1 VREQKLAR
9 VIDRE
14 VAPVWHDRFARLL
27 LRELPDGPELFT
39 LDVHSGPGHTTAELL
54 QRLDESSRIVALGR
68 DPWLMQVA
76 KTRVR
81 PEWKRR
87 VYFKAG
93 DIDDVTGM
101 NDATYDL
108 TIANLV
114 LGEQV
119 VEWQPALAELVRVTK
134 PGGQVL
140 VTLPLFGTWQ
150 EVEDLFEEMLRDEGM
165 RKEVATLQ
173 QLRRRRPKP
182 TQLVLGAQ
190 EIGLTQSDFVIEHER
205 FELLFRSGR
214 EFLFAPVI
222 EHGPLR
228 LWKAIIG
235 RAEKPQALFWRFKE
249 AIDTY
254 YAGRVLSVT
263 VVAGVVRLRVPGGAA
278 AAASADTPGPA
289 PGFAAAYW
297 GRYPSL
303 ARAWGI
309 GATADASADGSEEDF
324 DLDIDLDET
333 DAAIDALQPADSI
346 SNLVESGESGAELH
360 GGFGR
365 GFDDVEVSGAN
376 ELPAIDDA
384 PLADDE
390 DPFAG
395 LLDELDV
402 EAAARAEVA
411 AEDAEAEA
419 VVQPTKHAASGRVPT
434 LGALGDAAPDPAPAL
449 PSAPVLPSAPALASA
464 PALPPAPALA
474 SAPALAPRPSK
485 PGDSAVG
492 PAPKPIAKP
501 APTPAPKPG
510 ESGVGLAP
518 KPAGPKTESV
528 VGPAPRLTPKPGD
541 STVGP
546 APKLAPPRTESVV
559 GPAPRLTPKP
569 GDSTVGPAPKLAPPK
584 TESVVGPAPRLTPK
598 PGDSTAGAPIPAPPK
613 RSDSSIT
620 PIPAPP
626 KRSDS
631 SITPIPAPP
640 KRSDSSITPIP
651 APPKRS
657 DSSITPIPP
666 APPRRSDSSITPIP
680 PRKPGDSSASPLPG
694 ALPPRTPV
702 ASKPASGDGVPPAPP
717 SSLASKLP
725 PRTAGSSSLASK
737 LPPRTDK
744 PDTPLAPPRSPGDS
758 GTASLLSRLP
768 KRTPSD
774 ATPAA
779 SKPMASKPTGPQP
792 QVTRPGEDDPFE
804 SMLDDDALEE
814 LEDIEEVPGDSLL
827 HGELDDDDEPASS
840 GSRPLPP
847 KKT

>member
-14 VAPVWHDRFARLL
+14 VAPIWHDRFARLL
-27 LRELPDGPELFT
+27 MRELPSNPELFA
-39 LDVHSGPGHTTAELL
+39 LDVHSGAGHTTAELL

-108 TIANLV
+108 TVANLV

-182 TQLVLGAQ
+182 TQLVLGAG
-190 EIGLTQSDFVIEHER
+190 EIGLAQSDFVIEHER

-263 VVAGVVRLRVPGGAA
+263 VVAGIVRLRVPGGAA
-278 AAASADTPGPA
+278 ADVSEA
-289 PGFAAAYW
+289 PNFAAAYW
-297 GRYPSL
+297 SRYPSL

-309 GATADASADGSEEDF
+309 GATADASESDGSDEDF

-333 DAAIDALQPADSI
+333 DAAIDALQPDESV
-346 SNLVESGESGAELH
+346 SNLVASGESGAELH

-384 PLADDE
+384 PLADDD

-395 LLDELDV
+395 LLDELAV

-419 VVQPTKHAASGRVPT
+419 VVQPTKHAASGRIAT
-434 LGALGDAAPDPAPAL
+434 LGALGDAAPEPAPA
-449 PSAPVLPSAPALASA
+449 PTP
-464 PALPPAPALA
+464 PPAAKPITRP
-474 SAPALAPRPSK
+474 SDSGVGRVPKPAPRIESRGSTAK
-485 PGDSAVG
+485 PGDSTVG
-492 PAPKPIAKP
+492 PAPKPGDS
-501 APTPAPKPG
+501 T
-510 ESGVGLAP
+510 
-518 KPAGPKTESV
+518 
-528 VGPAPRLTPKPGD
+528 VGPAPRLATKPGDSTVGPAPKLASTVGPAPKLAPKPGD

-546 APKLAPPRTESVV
+546 APKLA
-559 GPAPRLTPKP
+559 AKP
-569 GDSTVGPAPKLAPPK
+569 GDSTVGPAPKLAPK
-584 TESVVGPAPRLTPK
+584 LGDSTVGPA
-598 PGDSTAGAPIPAPPK
+598 
-613 RSDSSIT
+613 
-620 PIPAPP
+620 
-626 KRSDS
+626 
-631 SITPIPAPP
+631 
-640 KRSDSSITPIP
+640 
-651 APPKRS
+651 PKRS

-680 PRKPGDSSASPLPG
+680 APPRRSDSSITPLPPALPKRSDSGITPLPPRKPGDSSMSPLPG
-694 ALPPRTPV
+694 
-702 ASKPASGDGVPPAPP
+702 
-717 SSLASKLP
+717 KLP
-725 PRTAGSSSLASK
+725 PRLPTTGKPGSGDSGVAPLPPPTSSSLASK
-737 LPPRTDK
+737 LPPRTPGASLASKLPPRPDK
-744 PDTPLAPPRSPGDS
+744 PDAALAPPRSPGDS

-768 KRTPSD
+768 RRTPSD
-774 ATPAA
+774 VTS
-779 SKPMASKPTGPQP
+779 SKPALSSSKPAPSKPTGPQP
-792 QVTRPGEDDPFE
+792 QVTKPGEDDPFE
-804 SMLDDDALEE
+804 SMLEDDALEE
-814 LEDIEEVPGDSLL
+814 LDEFEEVPGNSLL
-827 HGELDDDDEPASS
+827 HGELDDDDEPGSS
-840 GSRPLPP
+840 GARP
-847 KKT
+847 KR

>member
-1 VREQKLAR
+1 VSNPRTAGASSVREQKLAR

-14 VAPVWHDRFARLL
+14 VAPIWHDRFARML
-27 LRELPDGPELFT
+27 LRELPSDPELFT

-76 KTRVR
+76 KTRVK

-119 VEWQPALAELVRVTK
+119 VDWQPALAELTRVTK

-182 TQLVLGAQ
+182 SQLVTGAR
-190 EIGLTQSDFVIEHER
+190 EIGLSENDFVVEHER

-228 LWKAIIG
+228 MWKAILG

-263 VVAGVVRLRVPGGAA
+263 VVAGLVRLRVPGGASA
-278 AAASADTPGPA
+278 AANATPN
-289 PGFAAAYW
+289 FAAGYW
-297 GRYPSL
+297 ARYPSL
-303 ARAWGI
+303 ARMWGI
-309 GATADASADGSEEDF
+309 GAGASADASDEDF
-324 DLDIDLDET
+324 DLDIDLDDAE
-333 DAAIDALQPADSI
+333 AAIDGLQPPDSI
-346 SNLVESGESGAELH
+346 SNLIETGESGAEYS

-365 GFDDVEVSGAN
+365 DFGDVEVSGAN
-376 ELPAIDDA
+376 ELPAIDDT
-384 PLADDE
+384 PLGDDE

-419 VVQPTKHAASGRVPT
+419 VVQPTKHSGSGRVAT
-434 LGALGDAAPDPAPAL
+434 LGALGDASEPAPTPAAKPVVAKPVAKVEPL
-449 PSAPVLPSAPALASA
+449 PRPV
-464 PALPPAPALA
+464 PAP
-474 SAPALAPRPSK
+474 K
-485 PGDSAVG
+485 PGDSTVGPAPRPAPKLGESRGDSVVG
-492 PAPKPIAKP
+492 PAPKPV
-501 APTPAPKPG
+501 PKPG
-510 ESGVGLAP
+510 DS
-518 KPAGPKTESV
+518 S
-528 VGPAPRLTPKPGD
+528 VGPAPKLAPAPKPGD

-546 APKLAPPRTESVV
+546 APKP
-559 GPAPRLTPKP
+559 TPKP
-569 GDSTVGPAPKLAPPK
+569 GDSVVGPAPKLAPRPD
-584 TESVVGPAPRLTPK
+584 SVVGPPPIAPVPPRRSESGITAMPPTL
-598 PGDSTAGAPIPAPPK
+598 STAAPK
-613 RSDSSIT
+613 RSESGIT
-620 PIPAPP
+620 PIA
-626 KRSDS
+626 
-631 SITPIPAPP
+631 
-640 KRSDSSITPIP
+640 
-651 APPKRS
+651 
-657 DSSITPIPP
+657 P
-666 APPRRSDSSITPIP
+666 APPRRSESGITPIP
-680 PRKPGDSSASPLPG
+680 ARVSESGASPLPG
-694 ALPPRTPV
+694 KLPPRAPPPPASGPPASGSSSLAGKLPPRTPS
-702 ASKPASGDGVPPAPP
+702 ASKPAI
-717 SSLASKLP
+717 
-725 PRTAGSSSLASK
+725 
-737 LPPRTDK
+737 
-744 PDTPLAPPRSPGDS
+744 APPRSPGDS
-758 GTASLLSRLP
+758 GTGSLLSRLP
-768 KRTPSD
+768 KRTPSEGT
-774 ATPAA
+774 ASRPAV
-779 SKPMASKPTGPQP
+779 PPPPGSKPTGPQP
-792 QVTRPGEDDPFE
+792 QVTKPGEDDPFA
-804 SMLDDDALEE
+804 SMLDDDMLEE
-814 LEDIEEVPGDSLL
+814 IDIDEVPGTSLL
-827 HGELDDDDEPASS
+827 HGELEDDEDFADSFGSVGPDPASS
-840 GSRPLPP
+840 GTRPQPP
-847 KKT
+847 KKK